1 MRMSYFGDSHDIVK
15 QSLLRWLRP
24 FGEWSVHPMFTEPV
38 SATDVS
44 VFERFLGAKVISTD
58 VLTSKTNRSAYFSCS
73 SSCGNLLLDPDTGIR
88 LKDTRGVRAN
98 GYLFA
103 GDLARIVEQRTAHLT
118 VVFDQSVGRG
128 SEQKHLETKL
138 RHFIQQ
144 RTFAFAHRAQA
155 RFVIGGRDRSLIE
168 RARNHIIAESKL
180 PESRFLPVLVSQV

>member
-38 SATDVS
+38 SASDVS
-44 VFERFLGAKVISTD
+44 VFERFLGSKVISTD
-58 VLTSKTNRSAYFSCS
+58 VLTNKTDRSAYFSCAC
-73 SSCGNLLLDPDTGIR
+73 SCGNLFLDPDTGIR
-88 LKDTRGVRAN
+88 LRDTRGIRATE
-98 GYLFA
+98 YLFA

-138 RHFIQQ
+138 QHLLQQ
-144 RTFAFAHRAQA
+144 RTFAFAYRAQA
-155 RFVIGGRDRSLIE
+155 CFVILGRDRALVES
-168 RARNHIIAESKL
+168 ARNHIIEESKL
-180 PESRFLPVLVSQV
+180 PESRFVRVQDNE